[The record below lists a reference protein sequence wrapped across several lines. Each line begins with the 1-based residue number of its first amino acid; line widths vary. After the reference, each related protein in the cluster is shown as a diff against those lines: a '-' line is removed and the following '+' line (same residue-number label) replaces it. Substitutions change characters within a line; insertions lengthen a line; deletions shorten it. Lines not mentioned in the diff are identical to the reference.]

1 MKGISLKEASQE
13 HVGMDLKRG
22 MWVILLMPCLQ
33 AWFRDNS
40 QIILHQFGEFYYK
53 TEDSLGF
60 ICPGS
65 GQALEKAKLSGKW
78 SGSWHLGVVEAAV
91 FSELHSKTYEWQMIF
106 WKKKKNP
113 RKHK

>member
-1 MKGISLKEASQE
+1 MKGISLKETSQE
-13 HVGMDLKRG
+13 HFDMDIKRG
-22 MWVILLMPCLQ
+22 VWMSLLMPCLQ

-40 QIILHQFGEFYYK
+40 KIILNQFGEFYYR

-60 ICPGS
+60 ICSGS

-78 SGSWHLGVVEAAV
+78 SGFWHLGIVEAAI
-91 FSELHSKTYEWQMIF
+91 FSELHSKTYDFLE
-106 WKKKKNP
+106 KKKNP